1 MIEMRNEFHDLWL
14 NRHSL
19 RSPSVRNSDEKMRRR
34 LLFNNKKCNKNDQSH
49 QKTQEIPYEIEK
61 GLSF

>member
-1 MIEMRNEFHDLWL
+1 
-14 NRHSL
+14 
-19 RSPSVRNSDEKMRRR
+19 MRRR

-61 GLSF
+61 GLSFWSPFLLERYTIDERETKKIDENPVPEE